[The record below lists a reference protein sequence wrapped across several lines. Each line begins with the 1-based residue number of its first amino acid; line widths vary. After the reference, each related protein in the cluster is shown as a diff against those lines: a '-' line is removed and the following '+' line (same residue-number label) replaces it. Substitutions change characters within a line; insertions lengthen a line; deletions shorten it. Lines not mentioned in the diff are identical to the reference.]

1 MSSPTIEHDANHS
14 LWMKWR
20 LPGLIAVG
28 ILAVVFILYI
38 ARGALFP
45 FIISIVL
52 AELLYPFV
60 EFVERWL
67 PGRRRFPGVAR
78 VISILLIYIVFLA
91 IIAVIM
97 YLTLSSIISE
107 GRQFIE
113 AAPQLYEQARISAE
127 RWYAEFSD
135 RVPPEVI
142 AQIQELL
149 ESASGSLAS
158 AAKSIVVKAISGL
171 VSTISFIIGLIVVP
185 ILLFYLLKDKDELL
199 DGVYSPLSSNV
210 ERHTRNVLGIVHK
223 VIGSYIR
230 AQLISVSVVG
240 VMVFVGLTLLGV
252 EFALILGILAAVFAI
267 IPIVGAIIGAVP
279 GVLIALANDPDKVIW
294 VVLVYVVAQLI
305 ESNII
310 TPRLQA
316 NAVRIHPVMVMA
328 ILVIAADI
336 AGLWGM
342 IAGVPLT
349 AAARD
354 VFVYFQKQWS
364 ENRGQEIQPGEADAI
379 DESGGADINSASPQA
394 DPGSAYSEDR
404 T

>member
-1 MSSPTIEHDANHS
+1 MSSPPTEQPS
-14 LWMKWR
+14 LWIKWR

-28 ILAVVFILYI
+28 ILIVALILYI

-52 AELLYPFV
+52 AELLYPIV
-60 EFVERWL
+60 EFTERWL

-78 VISILLIYIVFLA
+78 VISILLIYIGFMA
-91 IIAVIM
+91 IIGVIL
-97 YLTLSSIISE
+97 YLTLSSLISE

-113 AAPQLYEQARISAE
+113 AAPQLYEQARVSAE

-135 RVPPEVI
+135 RVPPEFTT
-142 AQIQELL
+142 QIQELL
-149 ESASGSLAS
+149 ESGSGALVN
-158 AAKSIVVKAISGL
+158 AAKAVAVKTISGIA
-171 VSTISFIIGLIVVP
+171 STISFVVGLIVVP

-199 DGVYSPLSSNV
+199 DGVYSPLSVGV
-210 ERHTRNVLGIVHK
+210 ERHTRNVLGIIHR
-223 VIGSYIR
+223 VIGSYVR

-240 VMVFVGLTLLGV
+240 IMVFVGLTLLGV
-252 EFALILGILAAVFAI
+252 EFALILGILAAMFAI

-294 VVLVYVVAQLI
+294 VVLVYVIAQLI

-316 NAVRIHPVMVMA
+316 NAVRVHPVMVMA
-328 ILVIAADI
+328 ILVIATDI
-336 AGLWGM
+336 AGIWGM

-349 AAARD
+349 AAVRD
-354 VFVYFQKQWS
+354 VFVYFQRQWS
-364 ENRGQEIQPGEADAI
+364 RKRDQETQHVEADSN
-379 DESGGADINSASPQA
+379 DESAGAGVESASPQT
-394 DPGSAYSEDR
+394 DPGSA
-404 T
+404 

>member
-1 MSSPTIEHDANHS
+1 MSSPPTEQPS

-28 ILAVVFILYI
+28 ILIVALILYI

-52 AELLYPFV
+52 AELLYPIV
-60 EFVERWL
+60 EFTERWL

-78 VISILLIYIVFLA
+78 VISILLIYIGFMA
-91 IIAVIM
+91 IIGVIL
-97 YLTLSSIISE
+97 YLTLSSLISE

-113 AAPQLYEQARISAE
+113 AAPQLYEQARVSAE

-135 RVPPEVI
+135 RVPPEFTT
-142 AQIQELL
+142 QIQELL
-149 ESASGSLAS
+149 ESGSGALVN
-158 AAKSIVVKAISGL
+158 AAKAVAVKTISGIA
-171 VSTISFIIGLIVVP
+171 STISFVVGLIVVP

-199 DGVYSPLSSNV
+199 DGVYSPLSLGV
-210 ERHTRNVLGIVHK
+210 ERHTRNVLGIIHR
-223 VIGSYIR
+223 VIGSYVR

-240 VMVFVGLTLLGV
+240 IMVFVGLTLLGV
-252 EFALILGILAAVFAI
+252 EFALILGILAAMFAI

-294 VVLVYVVAQLI
+294 VILVYVIAQLI
-305 ESNII
+305 ESNVI

-316 NAVRIHPVMVMA
+316 NAVRVHPVMVMA

-336 AGLWGM
+336 AGIWGM

-354 VFVYFQKQWS
+354 VFVYFQRQWS
-364 ENRGQEIQPGEADAI
+364 RKRDQETQPVEADSN
-379 DESGGADINSASPQA
+379 DESAGAGVESASPQT
-394 DPGSAYSEDR
+394 DPGSA
-404 T
+404 

>member
-240 VMVFVGLTLLGV
+240 IMVFVGLTLLGV

-354 VFVYFQKQWS
+354 IFVYFQKQWS
-364 ENRGQEIQPGEADAI
+364 ENRGQEIQSGEADAI
-379 DESGGADINSASPQA
+379 DESGGADIDSVSPQA
-394 DPGSAYSEDR
+394 DPGSA
-404 T
+404 

>member
-1 MSSPTIEHDANHS
+1 MSSPTAEHDVKPS

-20 LPGLIAVG
+20 MPGLVAVG
-28 ILAVVFILYI
+28 ILIVVLILYI

-45 FIISIVL
+45 IIISIVL

-78 VISILLIYIVFLA
+78 VISIALIYLVFL
-91 IIAVIM
+91 VIVAGIL

-107 GRQFIE
+107 GREFIE
-113 AAPQLYEQARISAE
+113 AAPRLYEQARVSVE
-127 RWYAEFSD
+127 KWYSEFSD
-135 RVPPEVI
+135 RVPPEFME
-142 AQIQELL
+142 QIQELL
-149 ESASGSLAS
+149 ESGSGSLAS
-158 AAKSIVVKAISGL
+158 AAKSIVVKTISGV
-171 VSTISFIIGLIVVP
+171 VSTISLIIGLIVVP

-199 DGVYSPLSSNV
+199 DGMYSPLSPGV

-230 AQLISVSVVG
+230 AQLISVSIVG
-240 VMVFVGLTLLGV
+240 IMVFVGLTLLGI
-252 EFALILGILAAVFAI
+252 EFALILAILAAVFAI

-279 GVLIALANDPDKVIW
+279 GVLIALANSPDKVIW

-316 NAVRIHPVMVMA
+316 NAVRIHPVIVMA

-336 AGLWGM
+336 AGIWGM

-354 VFVYFQKQWS
+354 VFVYFQRQWS
-364 ENRGQEIQPGEADAI
+364 ENRGQRIQPGESDAI
-379 DESGGADINSASPQA
+379 DESVGADIDSASPQT
-394 DPGSAYSEDR
+394 DPGSA
-404 T
+404 

>member
-1 MSSPTIEHDANHS
+1 MSSPPTEQPS
-14 LWMKWR
+14 LWIKWR

-28 ILAVVFILYI
+28 ILIVALILYI

-52 AELLYPFV
+52 AELLYPIV
-60 EFVERWL
+60 EFTERWL

-78 VISILLIYIVFLA
+78 VISILLIYIGFIA
-91 IIAVIM
+91 IIGAIL
-97 YLTLSSIISE
+97 YLTLSSLISE

-113 AAPQLYEQARISAE
+113 AAPQLYEQARVSAE

-135 RVPPEVI
+135 RVPPEFTT
-142 AQIQELL
+142 QIQELL
-149 ESASGSLAS
+149 ESGSGALVN
-158 AAKSIVVKAISGL
+158 AAKAVAVKTISGIA
-171 VSTISFIIGLIVVP
+171 STISFVVGLIVVP

-199 DGVYSPLSSNV
+199 DGVYSPLSVGV
-210 ERHTRNVLGIVHK
+210 ERHTRNVLGIIHR
-223 VIGSYIR
+223 VIGSYVR

-240 VMVFVGLTLLGV
+240 IMVFVGLTLLGV
-252 EFALILGILAAVFAI
+252 EFALILGILAAMFAI

-294 VVLVYVVAQLI
+294 VVLVYVIAQLI

-316 NAVRIHPVMVMA
+316 NAVRVHPVMVMA

-336 AGLWGM
+336 AGIWGM

-349 AAARD
+349 AAVRD
-354 VFVYFQKQWS
+354 VFVYFQRQWS
-364 ENRGQEIQPGEADAI
+364 RKRDQETQPVEADSN
-379 DESGGADINSASPQA
+379 DESAGAGVESASPQT
-394 DPGSAYSEDR
+394 DPGSA
-404 T
+404 

>member
-379 DESGGADINSASPQA
+379 DESGGADIDSVSPQA
-394 DPGSAYSEDR
+394 DPGSA
-404 T
+404 